1 MKTIDEM
8 TLDELLDYLKGQTK
22 SDLVVIAQSY
32 GITRNVNKNDLIRL
46 IHKSIA
52 RKRDYEKMMRA
63 K

>member
-1 MKTIDEM
+1 M